1 MNQDGS
7 LVTKLANVISV
18 QERKGEAYEEK
29 VQADS
34 DSIIEHA
41 IKLYPL
47 VKEAIAYGAFPSTC
61 RWTFMLAISA
71 GTSGEKWK
79 LSGFSIR
86 LPEAR
91 GLTMTRKPAVILR
104 FRFIKR
110 NSKKRNGN
118 GNGNGKDKDSSA

>member
-1 MNQDGS
+1 
-7 LVTKLANVISV
+7 
-18 QERKGEAYEEK
+18 
-29 VQADS
+29 
-34 DSIIEHA
+34 
-41 IKLYPL
+41 
-47 VKEAIAYGAFPSTC
+47 
-61 RWTFMLAISA
+61 MLAISA